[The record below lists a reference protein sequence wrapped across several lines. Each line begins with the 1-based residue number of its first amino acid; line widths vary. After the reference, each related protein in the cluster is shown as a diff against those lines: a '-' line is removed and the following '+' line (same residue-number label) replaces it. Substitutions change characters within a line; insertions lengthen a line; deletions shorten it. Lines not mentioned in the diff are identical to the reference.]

1 MIGDLQQKEEALL
14 AAESVVITRARTGCA
29 QHIEVLIVG
38 PNRLALAIGGGSN
51 GSVEPTELTEVTL
64 DVDETLVPLIQIHKV
79 GATTA
84 AGESPVAGGVALVEV
99 NSFETRNY
107 YYREPAREAC
117 GYLGG

>member
-1 MIGDLQQKEEALL
+1 ML

-84 AGESPVAGGVALVEV
+84 AGESPVAGGVAPVGV

-107 YYREPAREAC
+107 YYWEPAREAC

>member
-1 MIGDLQQKEEALL
+1 ML
-14 AAESVVITRARTGCA
+14 AVESVVITRARTGCA

-38 PNRLALAIGGGSN
+38 PNRLVLAIGSGSN
-51 GSVEPTELTEVTL
+51 GSVEPTELTKVTL
-64 DVDETLVPLIQIHKV
+64 DVDEMLVPLIQIQKV

-84 AGESPVAGGVALVEV
+84 AGESPVAGTVAPAEV

-107 YYREPAREAC
+107 YYWEPAREAR